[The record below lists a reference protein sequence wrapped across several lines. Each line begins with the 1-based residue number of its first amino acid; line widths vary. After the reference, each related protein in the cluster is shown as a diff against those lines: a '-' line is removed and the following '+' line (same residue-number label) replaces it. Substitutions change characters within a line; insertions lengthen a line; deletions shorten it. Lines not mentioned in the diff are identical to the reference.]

1 MTPTELTQ
9 AEFDYQRQVRELR
22 EINEALFLSSVR
34 QHELTEQA
42 QKAEQARRA
51 SEERLEIELAAM
63 QRLQEISIQMIHED
77 NVQTLYEEIL
87 DAAVDIMR
95 SDMASMQIVDEGEK
109 ALRLQTWRGFEP
121 VFASL
126 FELIGPSSTTSCS
139 LAMANGHRVVVPDVE
154 TCDFIAGTEALENL
168 RKMGIRAVQSTPL
181 VSRGGPVMGVM
192 STHWRYP
199 HQPSEHDLHLLDVLA
214 RQAADLIE
222 RSQAEESLRQAD
234 RRKDEFLAM
243 LGHELRNPMGIIST
257 SAQILRRL
265 AVSASRVEELH
276 DFDIIERQVIHT
288 SRMLDDLLDISRI
301 ASGKIE
307 LKKQCWDFRKI
318 VWQTVEDHREKFGES
333 GIRLELH
340 LPDQPVSI
348 VGDRTRLAQV
358 LGNLL
363 HNACKFTDNGGAV
376 NVKLQA
382 EKQETAA
389 LSVADTG
396 MGVEPEALG
405 WIFEPFRQAGRTLD
419 HSRAGLG
426 LGLALVKGIVEL
438 HGGEVVASSDGVGR
452 GSSFTIRLP
461 IEHVEPAPDV
471 SRVEHEVR
479 NSPSRILIIE
489 DNPLAIRLTRRL
501 LEMSGYVVETASSGR
516 DGVEL
521 ARKIRP
527 DCVLCDI
534 GLPGLDGYAV
544 ATALRQ
550 DVGLTEACLIAV
562 SGYPEDERR
571 AREAGFNAYIM
582 KPIDLNELRKSLK
595 LMPYSS
601 SRSS

>member
-1 MTPTELTQ
+1 MSPTELTQ
-9 AEFDYQRQVRELR
+9 AEFDYERQVRELR
-22 EINEALFLSSVR
+22 KINEALFLSSVR

-77 NVQTLYEEIL
+77 KVQALYEEIL

-121 VFASL
+121 VFGKL
-126 FELIGPSSTTSCS
+126 FELVGPSSNTSCGF
-139 LAMANGHRVVVPDVE
+139 AMTTGHRVVVADVE
-154 TCDFIAGTEALENL
+154 TCDFIAGTAALENH
-168 RKMGIRAVQSTPL
+168 RKMGIRAMQSTPL
-181 VSRGGPVMGVM
+181 VSRGGAILGMM

-199 HQPSEHDLHLLDVLA
+199 HQPSERDLNLLDVLA

-243 LGHELRNPMGIIST
+243 LGHELRNPLGIIST

-265 AVSASRVEELH
+265 VAVSASRAEELR
-276 DFDIIERQVIHT
+276 DIDIIERQVTHT
-288 SRMLDDLLDISRI
+288 SQMLDDLLDISRI
-301 ASGKIE
+301 STGKIQ
-307 LKKQCWDFRKI
+307 LKKRCWDLRDI
-318 VWQTVEDHREKFGES
+318 VRQTVEDYRERFVES
-333 GIRLELH
+333 SVGLELH
-340 LPDQPVSI
+340 LPDCAVSI
-348 VGDRTRLAQV
+348 MGDRTRLAQL

-363 HNACKFTDNGGAV
+363 HNANKFTDKGGTV

-396 MGVEPEALG
+396 MGMEPEALG
-405 WIFEPFRQAGRTLD
+405 WVFEPFRQADRTLD
-419 HSRAGLG
+419 RSRGGLG

-438 HGGEVVASSDGVGR
+438 HSGEVAASSDGVGR
-452 GSSFTIRLP
+452 GSTFTIQLP
-461 IEHVEPAPDV
+461 IHHAEPAPAV
-471 SRVEHEVR
+471 SRVEHEVD
-479 NSPSRILIIE
+479 NSRSRVLIIE
-489 DNPLAIRLTRRL
+489 DHRLAARNIRLL
-501 LEMSGYVVETASSGR
+501 LEMSGYTVEAAYSGP

-521 ARKIRP
+521 ARKFRP
-527 DCVLCDI
+527 DFVLCDI
-534 GLPGLDGYAV
+534 GLPGLDGYGV
-544 ATALRQ
+544 AAAIRL
-550 DVGLTEACLIAV
+550 DVGLAKACFIAV
-562 SGYPEDERR
+562 SGYVEDERR
-571 AREAGFNAYIM
+571 AREAGFNAHIL
-582 KPIDLNELRKSLK
+582 KPVDIGELQKLIKS
-595 LMPYSS
+595 MG
-601 SRSS
+601 

>member
-1 MTPTELTQ
+1 
-9 AEFDYQRQVRELR
+9 
-22 EINEALFLSSVR
+22 
-34 QHELTEQA
+34 
-42 QKAEQARRA
+42 
-51 SEERLEIELAAM
+51 
-63 QRLQEISIQMIHED
+63 
-77 NVQTLYEEIL
+77 
-87 DAAVDIMR
+87 
-95 SDMASMQIVDEGEK
+95 MASMQIVDEGEK

-121 VFASL
+121 VFGKL
-126 FELIGPSSTTSCS
+126 FELVGPSSNTCCRF
-139 LAMANGHRVVVPDVE
+139 AMATGHRVVVPDVE
-154 TCDFIAGTEALENL
+154 RCDFIAGTAALENH

-181 VSRGGPVMGVM
+181 VSRGGPVLGVM

-199 HQPSEHDLHLLDVLA
+199 HQPSERDLHLLDVLA

-222 RSQAEESLRQAD
+222 RSQAEENLRQAD

-257 SAQILRRL
+257 SAQILRSR
-265 AVSASRVEELH
+265 AVSASRVEELR

-301 ASGKIE
+301 ASGKIQ
-307 LKKQCWDFRKI
+307 LKMQSWDFRKI
-318 VWQTVEDHREKFGES
+318 VWQTAEDHREKFGES
-333 GIRLELH
+333 GIHLELH

-363 HNACKFTDNGGAV
+363 HNACKFTDKGGAV
-376 NVKLQA
+376 NLKLQT

-419 HSRAGLG
+419 HSRGGLG
-426 LGLALVKGIVEL
+426 LGLALVKGIVKL

-452 GSSFTIRLP
+452 GSTFTIRLP
-461 IEHVEPAPDV
+461 IEHVEAAPDV

-489 DNPLAIRLTRRL
+489 DNPLAVRLTRRL

-550 DVGLTEACLIAV
+550 EVGLTDACLIAV

-582 KPIDLNELRKSLK
+582 KPIDLNELRKLIKS
-595 LMPYSS
+595 M
-601 SRSS
+601 R